1 MAEAGSAQQPAGSGV
16 FSAADINHEMAERA
30 AANAADDLRRKKS
43 RRKRKNRRSKNCI
56 NLSIDRPI
64 NSDTA
69 GAPRGRIWTKP
80 SPGLSFSKRSV

>member
-43 RRKRKNRRSKNCI
+43 RRKRKIADRRI
-56 NLSIDRPI
+56 
-64 NSDTA
+64 A
-69 GAPRGRIWTKP
+69 
-80 SPGLSFSKRSV
+80 